1 MLYPQN
7 NPYRQFVVLAE
18 FWGFKPDPE
27 DRGREA
33 DWGRGS
39 LAAYPLTDIAG
50 GLPGKKQIHNRLD
63 EVDIIVATGYY
74 YRNQPK
80 DELFSKA
87 LLKPVKPIANPSK
100 IYSWRTSRAADGG
113 L

>member
-1 MLYPQN
+1 LSKP
-7 NPYRQFVVLAE
+7 R
-18 FWGFKPDPE
+18 FWVSITPE
-27 DRGREA
+27 KHRLLDRRRLFST
-33 DWGRGS
+33 W
-39 LAAYPLTDIAG
+39 AACPPTDIAG

-80 DELFSKA
+80 DELFAKA
-87 LLKPVKPIANPSK
+87 LLKPVKPIANPSN